1 MNNNNIYEI
10 GVLINPDLSQQKVE
24 KVVEKLKGFL
34 TKINA
39 SVISEG
45 EIVDVDLAYQ
55 IITKIASINERFDK
69 AFFTWIKFEA
79 APSDIDALKK
89 AVDNVKKDI
98 FRYLIVKTVADDSE
112 TNKFQVES
120 EEESEEEVEE
130 EKKEEVKKEV
140 KKEEVK
146 EEVVEKEAEGA
157 PKSSE
162 ADDLTKIEGI
172 GPKTVE
178 ALNAKDIS
186 TYVDLAGSKVGD
198 LRDILEEAGLKRYD
212 PKSWSKQAR
221 LARDEKWDELKV
233 LQDELNG
240 GE

>member
-1 MNNNNIYEI
+1 MKYAILADVMNNNNIYEI

-79 APSDIDALKK
+79 VPSDIDALKK
-89 AVDNVKKDI
+89 AVDDVKKDI

-120 EEESEEEVEE
+120 EDESEEEVEE
-130 EKKEEVKKEV
+130 EKKEEV
-140 KKEEVK
+140 
-146 EEVVEKEAEGA
+146 EKEDEEA

-186 TYVDLAGSKVGD
+186 TYADLAGSKVGD
-198 LRDILEEAGLKRYD
+198 LRDILEEAGIKRYD

-221 LARDEKWDELKV
+221 LACDEKWDELKV